1 MIYKINIDELKK
13 GESVAYDDKAKR
25 ISPEVLNITE
35 KNIDCLL
42 YTSDAADD

>member
-35 KNIDCLL
+35 KNIEDYIANNIKL
-42 YTSDAADD
+42 